1 MSTSRQNDIRA
12 SSPGTVSG
20 RYQADLQGGRPD
32 TGLTLAVLVLAGLG
46 FLGFGLAIV
55 AAPAAVLEPVGIS
68 GSAAG
73 LVELRAFYGGLELG
87 LAAFLLA
94 CAARPDWREPG
105 LWLVA
110 LSNGGIAATRL
121 LGIGLSGEFT
131 GFFAGALVWEI
142 GFTLAAVL
150 ALRRKTG

>member
-1 MSTSRQNDIRA
+1 MKA
-12 SSPGTVSG
+12 FGMG
-20 RYQADLQGGRPD
+20 
-32 TGLTLAVLVLAGLG
+32 VLVLAGLG
-46 FLGFGLAIV
+46 FLGFGLVIV
-55 AAPAAVLEPVGIS
+55 AMPAAVLAPVGIF

-87 LAAFLLA
+87 LAAFLLV
-94 CAARPDWREPG
+94 CAARPAWREPG
-105 LWLVA
+105 LGLVA

-121 LGIGLSGEFT
+121 AGIGISGEFT

-142 GFTLAAVL
+142 GFTLAAIA